1 MAERRMFCKKII
13 NSAKFLKMPN
23 ETQNLYFHLGLNAD
37 DDGIVEAFTTMR
49 LIGATEDSLR
59 ILAAKGF
66 IHVLND
72 DLVSFITDWT
82 EHNKIRSDRKVDSIY
97 KDLLISVIPNVELL
111 ESRDRADRKKV
122 VGRPTDNQVTDN
134 GQHRLGKVRL
144 GKVRLG
150 EGRLGKDKESSN
162 KFSDGSIEL
171 SLSMFLYDLVNK
183 NIKTKKPNFTNW
195 AKHID
200 LMLRVDNRN
209 VEDIKAVI
217 TWSQNDD
224 FWKSNIRSTKKLRE
238 KFETLFLQM
247 NNKSKSYNK
256 QNKESDMEQLQ
267 RLYLQMETEEEANG

>member
-134 GQHRLGKVRL
+134 GQHRLGKVSI
-144 GKVRLG
+144 GKVSI
-150 EGRLGKDKESSN
+150 GKVKESSN

-217 TWSQNDD
+217 TWSQNDN

-238 KFETLFLQM
+238 KFETLYLQM
-247 NNKSKSYNK
+247 SNKNKANTNNKSGGFF
-256 QNKESDMEQLQ
+256 EAL
-267 RLYLQMETEEEANG
+267 EEWGNEA